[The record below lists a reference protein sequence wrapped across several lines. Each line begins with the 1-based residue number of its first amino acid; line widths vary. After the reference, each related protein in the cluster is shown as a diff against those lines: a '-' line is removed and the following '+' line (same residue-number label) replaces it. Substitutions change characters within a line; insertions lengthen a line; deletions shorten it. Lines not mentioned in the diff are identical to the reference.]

1 MDRTTG
7 KLSYVFGP
15 KTISGTGFKTQ
26 TIGIISSLAMSLIL
40 AIRVFIFES

>member
-15 KTISGTGFKTQ
+15 KTISGTGFKTL
-26 TIGIISSLAMSLIL
+26 TIEIISFLAMSLFL
-40 AIRVFIFES
+40 AICVFIFES